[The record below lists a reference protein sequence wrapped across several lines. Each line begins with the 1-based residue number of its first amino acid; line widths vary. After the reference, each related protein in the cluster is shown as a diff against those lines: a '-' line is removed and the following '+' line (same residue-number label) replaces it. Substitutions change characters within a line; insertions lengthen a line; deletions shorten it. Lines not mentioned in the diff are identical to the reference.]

1 MFQCS
6 MGANVSL
13 RTWLRASYS
22 SKARLSWMCSA
33 YLGQWLRLWS
43 GHCTV
48 VDSHSMHFS
57 SRNLSRTSLAI
68 ALASGAIFF
77 GASISSAEER
87 FTMVEAE
94 AGSDVQVIG
103 ATPAAA
109 GDWPATFRFSHGGK
123 FCTSTLV
130 GERAILTA
138 AHCVDN
144 NQSGVIK
151 IAGKSTSVQ
160 CLRNPK
166 YQDNNHYDVALCL
179 AAARIT
185 LPNGARYETL
195 NSDSGSPQVGT
206 DVTLL
211 GFGCRSAGG
220 GGPSGALY
228 QGQAQLAL
236 SEFVYL
242 RARGGAAVCFGDSG
256 GATYFDAGGNRRIAG
271 VASQGDLQNVT
282 WFTNI
287 ANPAVASFFKTWSL
301 ANGSTI

>member
-1 MFQCS
+1 M
-6 MGANVSL
+6 
-13 RTWLRASYS
+13 R
-22 SKARLSWMCSA
+22 SA
-33 YLGQWLRLWS
+33 YTGQ
-43 GHCTV
+43 
-48 VDSHSMHFS
+48 S
-57 SRNLSRTSLAI
+57 SRFSLSRCVVAGHRPRFFANRNLPGAFLAI
-68 ALASGAIFF
+68 ALANGAAFF
-77 GASISSAEER
+77 DARTSSAEEG

-109 GDWPATFRFSHGGK
+109 GDWPATFRFSHAGK

-160 CLRNPK
+160 CQRNPK
-166 YQDNNHYDVALCL
+166 YQNNNHYDVALCL
-179 AAARIT
+179 AAARIV

-195 NSDSGSPQVGT
+195 NSDAGSPQVGA

-211 GFGCRSAGG
+211 GFGCRSVGG

-242 RARGGAAVCFGDSG
+242 HARGGAAVCFGDSG
-256 GATYFDAGGNRRIAG
+256 GATYFDMGGNRRIAG
-271 VASQGDLQNVT
+271 VASLGNLQNVT
-282 WFTNI
+282 WFTNV
-287 ANPAVASFFKTWSL
+287 ANPAVASFFKTWSV
-301 ANGSTI
+301 ANGSTICGVTQNGGTCK